1 MKNTCDW
8 THFQSLQLYWKMNF
22 SLGVFQL
29 FCLKFQRNSFIER
42 LVFWLFIKPG
52 ILKRGTK
59 CRKSKERGEHSV
71 WFLGISLRIP
81 GSVFIL
87 TIAGM
92 PEKIPRNVPED
103 FGECS
108 RNIPGN
114 VTKDFGLLFYFKLF
128 SHVWLILA
136 ISIVIRNGKGVW
148 KLELYCWYFC
158 LNLTFLGWRTQNTS
172 K

>member
-1 MKNTCDW
+1 
-8 THFQSLQLYWKMNF
+8 MNF
-22 SLGVFQL
+22 SLGTFQL

-59 CRKSKERGEHSV
+59 CGKSRKRGEYSV
-71 WFLGISLRIP
+71 RFLGISLRIP

-87 TIAGM
+87 TIVGM

-128 SHVWLILA
+128 SHV
-136 ISIVIRNGKGVW
+136 
-148 KLELYCWYFC
+148 
-158 LNLTFLGWRTQNTS
+158 
-172 K
+172 

>member
-1 MKNTCDW
+1 
-8 THFQSLQLYWKMNF
+8 MNF
-22 SLGVFQL
+22 SLGDFQL

-59 CRKSKERGEHSV
+59 CGKSRELGEYSV

-81 GSVFIL
+81 WNVFIL

-92 PEKIPRNVPED
+92 PKKIPRNVPED
-103 FGECS
+103 LGECS
-108 RNIPGN
+108 RKIPGN
-114 VTKDFGLLFYFKLF
+114 VTKDFRLLFYFKLF
-128 SHVWLILA
+128 SKVWLILA

-148 KLELYCWYFC
+148 KLEMYCWYFC
-158 LNLTFLGWRTQNTS
+158 LNLKFLGWRTQNAS